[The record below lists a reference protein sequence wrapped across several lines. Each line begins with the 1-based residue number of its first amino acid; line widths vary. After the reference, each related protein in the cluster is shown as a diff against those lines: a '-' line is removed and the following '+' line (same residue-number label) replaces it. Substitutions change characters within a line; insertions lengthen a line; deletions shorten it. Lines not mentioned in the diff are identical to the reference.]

1 MNKFAITIKKPTR
14 AAQASANLANV
25 VPFRT
30 QARRRATGELV
41 MLANEGRSSKGAVVG
56 LWAEAGAVPGRRAI
70 VSNFAR
76 GGRIG
81 ATGEDL
87 TNEDDIPLTPAD
99 FIAIALI
106 FLSVASGPALAW
118 LLLGT

>member
-1 MNKFAITIKKPTR
+1 MNKFAITIKKPGC

-25 VPFRT
+25 VPFRKH
-30 QARRRATGELV
+30 ARRRATGELV
-41 MLANEGRSSKGAVVG
+41 TPANGGHSPKAAVVG
-56 LWAEAGAVPGRRAI
+56 LWAAAGGVPGRRGI

-81 ATGEDL
+81 ATREDL